1 MTTTSTITTTPA
13 RARFGE
19 RLQAANVI
27 TAEQLAQTLEY
38 QRHNRLPF
46 GEALV
51 AQGIVSA
58 GKVGPY
64 LGSAIGF
71 PFVDIA
77 EREIDV
83 TLAQLVPE
91 EIARRRMLLPF
102 ADADNAIHVAM
113 ADPLDVV
120 AVDDLRVRLR
130 RHIEPHLAFRGDL
143 VQVINRVYDV
153 RLKTQS
159 VLEEMGDDTQSQAAL
174 SVDDLVG
181 LAEDAPIVRLVNN
194 IIHAATNAG
203 ASDIHIEPQ
212 ENSVR
217 VRFRQDGLLHEQ
229 MTFPLHHLAAV
240 VSRIKIVAKM
250 DIAEHRRPQDGRFV
264 AADDNGNGYDFRVSV
279 IPLIHGEK
287 IVMRVLSKSGTFS
300 GLNRLGFYPEQMEQ
314 FRAFIAQPHGI
325 LLVTGPTGSGKS
337 TTLVGGLTEIN
348 DTTRNINTVEDP
360 VEYHLPGVNQMQVN
374 AKIGVTFASGL
385 RTLVRQDPDVIMV
398 GEIRDRETAEIA
410 VQAALTGHLVL
421 STLHT
426 NDAPGALVRLQNMGV
441 EPFLITS
448 AVIGVVA
455 QRLLR
460 QICPYC
466 KEAHMVSLA
475 TAKSL
480 GLPLQDGK
488 PPLLA
493 KGRGCLK
500 CGGRGMKGRTAV
512 YEIMTMTDKLRDM
525 VLNGAPSTQIKEQ
538 AIADGMVTL
547 RQAAQRKVMEGITT
561 PEEMLR
567 VLFLED

>member
-1 MTTTSTITTTPA
+1 MTAVITPIT
-13 RARFGE
+13 RLRFGE
-19 RLQAANVI
+19 RLQAAHVI
-27 TAEQLAQTLEY
+27 TGEQLNQTLEY
-38 QRHNRLPF
+38 QRHTRLPF

-51 AQGIVSA
+51 AQGIKTA
-58 GKVGPY
+58 GEVGPH
-64 LGSAIGF
+64 LGRAIGF

-77 EREIDV
+77 ECDID
-83 TLAQLVPE
+83 TSLAQRVPE
-91 EIARRRMLLPF
+91 EIARRKMLLPF
-102 ADADNAIHVAM
+102 ANVEQVIHVAM

-130 RHIEPHLAFRGDL
+130 SHIEPHLAFRRDL
-143 VQVINRVYDV
+143 LEAINRIYDV

-159 VLEEMGDDTQSQAAL
+159 VLDEMGDDTQAQAAL

-194 IIHAATNAG
+194 IIHAATNSG

-212 ENSVR
+212 EHSVR

-229 MTFPLHHLAAV
+229 MNFPLHHLAAV

-264 AADDNGNGYDFRVSV
+264 AADDNGNGFDFRVSV

-300 GLNRLGFYPEQMEQ
+300 GATQLGFYPEQLEQ

-348 DTTRNINTVEDP
+348 DATRNINTVEDP

-460 QICPYC
+460 QICPFC
-466 KEAHMVSLA
+466 KEAHMVSAA

-480 GLPLQDGK
+480 GLPFEEGK

-493 KGRGCLK
+493 KGRGCVK

-512 YEIMTMTDKLRDM
+512 YEIMTMTDSLRDL
-525 VLNGAPSTQIKEQ
+525 VLSGAPSSQIKEQ

-567 VLFLED
+567 VLFLEE